1 MPCYAACLQVDD
13 SRKTLAHAVAEL
25 HADIAAERE
34 AFLQTADS
42 SGANGSSNGS
52 NGSSSSWVE
61 PELGIFVLH
70 NKLRP
75 KLAELPEEIMHNR

>member
-1 MPCYAACLQVDD
+1 LPCFAACLQVDD

-34 AFLQTADS
+34 AFLRTADS
-42 SGANGSSNGS
+42 SGANGSNGS
-52 NGSSSSWVE
+52 SSSSSWVE

-75 KLAELPEEIMHNR
+75 KLADLPDDIMHKR

>member
-1 MPCYAACLQVDD
+1 LPCHLLPDLQVDD
-13 SRKTLAHAVAEL
+13 SRKTLAHAVAEIQ
-25 HADIAAERE
+25 ADIAAERS

-42 SGANGSSNGS
+42 SGSNGTGIGS
-52 NGSSSSWVE
+52 SSSSWVE

-75 KLAELPEEIMHNR
+75 KLAELPEEIMQSR